1 MVNMLLSLTSGLE
14 SVIQFITVLLIFIF
28 VLAITWISTKYIAG
42 IQKDRYKTGNMELI
56 ETLRISNNKYMQ
68 IVRVGSKY
76 YCMAVC
82 KDTVTMLGEIRKE
95 EMIFSENNVDVN
107 MDFHKI
113 LESMKRKTLGNKE
126 QDTNEENRR

>member
-1 MVNMLLSLTSGLE
+1 MLLSLGTGLE
-14 SVIQFITVLLIFIF
+14 SVIQFITVLLIFVF
-28 VLAITWISTKYIAG
+28 VLVITWISTKYMAG

-68 IVRVGSKY
+68 IVRIGSRY

-95 EMIFSENNVDVN
+95 EMIFSDNNVGAN
-107 MDFHKI
+107 IDFYKI
-113 LESMKRKTLGNKE
+113 LENMKQKALGNKE

>member
-1 MVNMLLSLTSGLE
+1 MLLTMNTGLE
-14 SVIQFITVLLIFIF
+14 SVVQLITVLLIFVF
-28 VLAITWISTKYIAG
+28 VLAITWFSTRYIAG

-56 ETLRISNNKYMQ
+56 ETLRISNNKYIQ
-68 IVRVGSKY
+68 IVRVGSRY

-95 EMIFSENNVDVN
+95 EMTFSDNNAGAN
-107 MDFHKI
+107 IDFHRI
-113 LESMKRKTLGNKE
+113 LESMKQKALGNKE

>member
-1 MVNMLLSLTSGLE
+1 MLLSLTTGLE
-14 SVIQFITVLLIFIF
+14 SVIQLITVLFIFIF
-28 VLAITWISTKYIAG
+28 VLAITWVSTRYIAG

-68 IVRVGSKY
+68 IVRVGNKY

-95 EMIFSENNVDVN
+95 EMIFSENNVN
-107 MDFHKI
+107 ANIDFHKI
-113 LESMKRKTLGNKE
+113 LETMKQKTLSNKE
-126 QDTNEENRR
+126 QDTNEGNRR

>member
-1 MVNMLLSLTSGLE
+1 MLLSLSTGLE
-14 SVIQFITVLLIFIF
+14 SVVQFITVLLIFVF
-28 VLAITWISTKYIAG
+28 VLVITWISTKYMAG

-95 EMIFSENNVDVN
+95 EMIFSDNNVSAS

-113 LESMKRKTLGNKE
+113 LESMKQKTLGNKE

>member
-1 MVNMLLSLTSGLE
+1 MLLSLSTGLE
-14 SVIQFITVLLIFIF
+14 SVVQFITVLLIFVF
-28 VLAITWISTKYIAG
+28 VLVITWISTKYMAG

-95 EMIFSENNVDVN
+95 EMIFSENNANINVD
-107 MDFHKI
+107 FQKI
-113 LESMKRKTLGNKE
+113 FESMKKKALSNKE
-126 QDTNEENRR
+126 QETNEEKRR

>member
-1 MVNMLLSLTSGLE
+1 MLLSLSTGLE
-14 SVIQFITVLLIFIF
+14 SVIQFITVLLIFVF
-28 VLAITWISTKYIAG
+28 VLVITWISTKYMAG

-95 EMIFSENNVDVN
+95 EMIFSDNNVSAN

-113 LESMKRKTLGNKE
+113 LESMKQKALGNKE

>member
-1 MVNMLLSLTSGLE
+1 MLLSLSTGLE
-14 SVIQFITVLLIFIF
+14 SVIQFITVILIFIF
-28 VLAITWISTKYIAG
+28 VLAITWISTRYLAG

-68 IVRVGSKY
+68 IVRVGNKY
-76 YCMAVC
+76 FCMAVC

-95 EMIFSENNVDVN
+95 ELVFHENNLN
-107 MDFHKI
+107 ATMDFHKI
-113 LESMKRKTLGNKE
+113 FESMKQKALGNKE